1 MGHIPVILKTDKVD
15 VVILNQLKS
24 NIILKNNIIQEGV
37 LIYESPGVKRID
49 IELAIIGEYRDF
61 RIMESQYYK
70 D

>member
-1 MGHIPVILKTDKVD
+1 MGHIPVILKTDNVD

-49 IELAIIGEYRDF
+49 IEPAIIGEYRDF